1 MNLNILVKDKQCHDY
16 FQKCNK
22 KIVEIDMYIINL
34 YFILLYVAGTFNQ
47 GPQLHDRFPNSSMEL
62 I

>member
-1 MNLNILVKDKQCHDY
+1 
-16 FQKCNK
+16 
-22 KIVEIDMYIINL
+22 MYIINF
-34 YFILLYVAGTFNQ
+34 YSILLYVAGTFNQ